1 MENNKY
7 YDLIKNLIK
16 ENKKFLGHE
25 EILDA
30 IADDVYEH
38 AKVVLNSVT
47 NEDVLAAYLE
57 KVVTTSIITVSKKL
71 NNNVRPRAS
80 KAVDAILE
88 ARRAASEA
96 RQAARAA
103 ADFKP
108 ANTTLVDKMINSTA
122 TELLQPEQE
131 TESPVLNIELQE
143 EISSPVEEISVSENL
158 LEQSDNTQES
168 IEIED
173 SASIFEQETETPL
186 TLEPSDVEDALPVEA
201 TETEL
206 SVYNE
211 PEPIEEEEEEE
222 EEEELNLS
230 ITSASDEP
238 VEEIQE
244 PDETAPIEEDE
255 FSLTDAA
262 EEEPEILIENTT
274 EETPSENIDILTEE
288 AGEVS
293 DLPLYETEESVPQED
308 FSLENTTD
316 SFVDTSLEEFAPM
329 QTGDVLDFIE
339 TVDENE
345 TELSTDTG
353 SLDEVPDE
361 IPQDIS
367 DEPASPTVNANRSC
381 PDYSV
386 FEYTPDIEDTTWSE
400 ADVKEELDNINKKEP
415 DVQVY
420 KIYELRYNKGYT
432 VDNISKELD
441 IDKEKVLDT
450 LVEISLLVKE

>member
-16 ENKKFLGHE
+16 ENKKFPGHE

-143 EISSPVEEISVSENL
+143 EISSPVEEVSVSENL

-211 PEPIEEEEEEE
+211 PEPIEEEE

-308 FSLENTTD
+308 FSLENSAD
-316 SFVDTSLEEFAPM
+316 SFVDTPLEEFAPM

-353 SLDEVPDE
+353 SLDEIPDE
-361 IPQDIS
+361 IQQDIS
-367 DEPASPTVNANRSC
+367 DEPASPTINTNRSC

-386 FEYTPDIEDTTWSE
+386 FEYTPDLEDTTWSE